1 MGSNRV
7 CYEGDSEFNGRALT
21 RRVQGAMVAPL
32 TRRRIYDG
40 TLYQRPEPIERA
52 LEALVLLPRQAILTR
67 LSVRDRAGEGYI
79 PSEVLVH
86 LIRAT
91 RTDND
96 ASYFDQLYTE
106 ILRRLDRALPSAEET
121 IAEGAQAT
129 NAAREQVREEVIARF
144 EDALVEDRAA
154 PGERLDIFECCFDFA
169 VKKARQRAW
178 RRLYTERERRHPL
191 TAEELTE
198 GVETGVAAFASLR
211 SQLFSDPTSR
221 MRLHAAIDLLP
232 EKDRRIIQMLIA
244 DFPIDSKIEGEISI
258 RAVLGC
264 DEKTVRNR
272 RDAFIERM
280 RALVAK
286 DARA

>member
-1 MGSNRV
+1 
-7 CYEGDSEFNGRALT
+7 
-21 RRVQGAMVAPL
+21 MVTPL
-32 TRRRIYDG
+32 TRRRTSDG

-52 LEALVLLPRQAILTR
+52 LEALVLLPREEILRR
-67 LSVRDRAGEGYI
+67 LSVRERAGEGYI
-79 PSEVLVH
+79 CSEALVH

-96 ASYFDQLYTE
+96 ASYFDQLYAE
-106 ILRRLDRALPSAEET
+106 ILRRLDRALPSADELL
-121 IAEGAQAT
+121 AEGVEAT
-129 NAAREQVREEVIARF
+129 NVAREQVRDEVIGRF
-144 EDALVEDRAA
+144 EDALVEDRLA
-154 PGERLDIFECCFDFA
+154 PGEQLDIFECRFDFA

-191 TAEELTE
+191 TAEQLTE
-198 GVETGVAAFASLR
+198 GVETGAAAFAGLR
-211 SQLFSDPTSR
+211 THLFSDPTSR
-221 MRLHAAIDLLP
+221 MRLHAAIDLLS

-244 DFPIDSKIEGEISI
+244 DFPIDSKIEGEVSI

-286 DARA
+286 DTEA